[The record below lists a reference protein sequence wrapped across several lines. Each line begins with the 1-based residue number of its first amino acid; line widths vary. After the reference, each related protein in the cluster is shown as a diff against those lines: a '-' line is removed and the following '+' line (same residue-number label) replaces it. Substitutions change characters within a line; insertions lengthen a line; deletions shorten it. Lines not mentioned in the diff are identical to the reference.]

1 MQFFDKKCNA
11 HPYIYTKHSSAQ
23 LYVCLY
29 TYPHVCT
36 TSLAISHASVS
47 TVKKYIPSYQ
57 DHDYSLTLV
66 QCFNPNVVASVF
78 KWKRIHVSP
87 ERLVIKLSAKL
98 TARQHHDTEGEDI
111 I

>member
-1 MQFFDKKCNA
+1 MKKQFCSGA
-11 HPYIYTKHSSAQ
+11 HPYIYTKPSSAQ
-23 LYVCLY
+23 LYVCLSN
-29 TYPHVCT
+29 YPHVCT